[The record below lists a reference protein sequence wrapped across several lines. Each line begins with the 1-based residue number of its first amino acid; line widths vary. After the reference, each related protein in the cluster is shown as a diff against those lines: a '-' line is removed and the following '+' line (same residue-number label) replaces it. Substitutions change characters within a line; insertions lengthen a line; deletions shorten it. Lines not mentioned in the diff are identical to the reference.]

1 MTSAAAPRA
10 PELFALCRTLLGAD
24 DWATAFW
31 WGRAAAGLG
40 RQAVE
45 LSLQEFWKSREP
57 SMMESSA
64 RGQFLALR
72 LYLDERLAAEGHATW
87 SLLSRACHHHPY
99 DLQPSR
105 DEILAWIVAA
115 ERFHAVLQAAGHD
128 FRPA

>member
-1 MTSAAAPRA
+1 MSAA
-10 PELFALCRTLLGAD
+10 PELLALCRTLVDSD

-31 WGRAAAGLG
+31 WGRGAAVLA

-45 LSLQEFWKSREP
+45 LSLDEFWAQRAMP
-57 SMMESSA
+57 MVDATA

-72 LYLDERLAAEGHATW
+72 LYLEEPSVAAEGHATW

-105 DEILAWIVAA
+105 DEVLGWIEAA
-115 ERFHAVLQAAGHD
+115 ERFHERLQHASHD
-128 FRPA
+128 IVAR